1 MAAVLSRAWLGV
13 QVTRCRVSTATFLLG
28 VGLVWLVIFGAIVLA
43 VPTVSTPANRLALAV
58 ETGHAAHLHAPPLT
72 EWPIPVGRMEFD
84 AYNLALDS
92 DDEVAIAKVEAIAD
106 WIIVAADQAV
116 LVLYVDGDA
125 VQVELLDGADAGR
138 RGWLKRRHLVP

>member
-1 MAAVLSRAWLGV
+1 MAVLQSQNAQWALGTRNWVSLATLALGV
-13 QVTRCRVSTATFLLG
+13 M
-28 VGLVWLVIFGAIVLA
+28 LVWLVIFAAIVFT
-43 VPTVSTPANRLALAV
+43 VPTVSTPAHRLGLTVAPGR
-58 ETGHAAHLHAPPLT
+58 TAHLHAPPLSD
-72 EWPIPVGRMEFD
+72 WPIPVGRMEFD